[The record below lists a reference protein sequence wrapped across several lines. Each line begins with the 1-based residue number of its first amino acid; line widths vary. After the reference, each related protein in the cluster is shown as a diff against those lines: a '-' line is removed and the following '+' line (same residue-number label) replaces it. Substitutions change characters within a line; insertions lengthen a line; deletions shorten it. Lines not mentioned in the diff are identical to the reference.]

1 MCICELCGYHM
12 AKTSIFGKHV
22 SSVSLSFLCP
32 ALYIK
37 KIAIDEV
44 SICIA
49 LSSSMHC
56 LLAMAISLLLMKNLH
71 VVAIANF
78 DIMLPN
84 NCNR

>member
-1 MCICELCGYHM
+1 M

-22 SSVSLSFLCP
+22 SSVSLSFLHP

-56 LLAMAISLLLMKNLH
+56 LLAMATS
-71 VVAIANF
+71 
-78 DIMLPN
+78 
-84 NCNR
+84 